1 MVNPIIPVAT
11 LIARLNAA
19 RSKAS
24 KLNKELVTES
34 MKPRTRK
41 MKEKEFRETLERAKD
56 LEKQIP
62 PDTPGFAMGGSVM
75 QRRTP
80 VTSGLTNL
88 LNKYNTS
95 GPLAGA
101 GNVPRGTIPV
111 QMNQGGRP
119 DYMQYD
125 RGDYVRSSETPGM
138 GPAMMN
144 PGFGIDPEAI
154 RAAIAASQSIPVEPS
169 AAPIVSAPPPAQQQ
183 TAPFTPST
191 GIVAG
196 GPAPGEYDTEVIKDD
211 DGIIIGGRTKIPQP
225 DPLPPPPPPP
235 VVDVVQ
241 PPSPPVSIPPMLPP
255 APDLPPPVYQPP
267 QPTEV
272 TVPTEPMFTPPP
284 IADTPDRPEPGMLS
298 DAVVDFDISDEIT
311 PQTEGYA
318 TSRNMNIARTGDP
331 FADAVEGEY
340 QMPIYKPQVAA
351 GSMPF
356 LSVRYGRPETATDQP
371 PPPPRSDQY
380 STGSFGR
387 SVYAE
392 ELANWERKYGPV
404 EEYQAPDTEAVMDD
418 TPSASAL
425 TGTSSGT
432 NFYPEPPPVRSGGG
446 IGAIT
451 AYNAKKLVWE
461 QKYGPVEDYYAAKEA
476 AENDFINVYL
486 SRQGEEAVANSMGY
500 TVEQLRLINE
510 DRRKLGLPPLGALN
524 QFSDISVNPG
534 SM

>member
-62 PDTPGFAMGGSVM
+62 PDTPGFAMGGGVM

-88 LNKYNTS
+88 LSKYNTS

-101 GNVPRGTIPV
+101 GNVPRGTMPV

-125 RGDYVRSSETPGM
+125 RGDYARSSNTPGM

-144 PGFGIDPEAI
+144 PGFSLISPEAI
-154 RAAIAASQSIPVEPS
+154 RAAIAASQSTPAEPP

-183 TAPFTPST
+183 TAPFTPSS

-211 DGIIIGGRTKIPQP
+211 DGIILEGRTEIPQP

-241 PPSPPVSIPPMLPP
+241 PPSPPMTPPPMLPP
-255 APDLPPPVYQPP
+255 APDLPPPVYTPP
-267 QPTEV
+267 PPTEV

-284 IADTPDRPEPGMLS
+284 IADTPDLPTPGMLS

-318 TSRNMNIARTGDP
+318 TTRGMNIAATGDP
-331 FADAVEGEY
+331 FGDAVEGEY
-340 QMPIYKPQVAA
+340 QMPIYKPQVSA
-351 GSMPF
+351 GAMPF
-356 LSVRYGRPETATDQP
+356 LSVRYGRPTTPSDQ
-371 PPPPRSDQY
+371 PPPRSDQY
-380 STGSFGR
+380 STGSLGR
-387 SVYAE
+387 ANYAE
-392 ELANWERKYGPV
+392 ALANWERLYGPV
-404 EEYQAPDTEAVMDD
+404 EDYQAPDTDAVMGD
-418 TPSASAL
+418 TSAAES
-425 TGTSSGT
+425 TGSVSGVPSGT
-432 NFYPEPPPVRSGGG
+432 NFYPEPPPVRRGGG
-446 IGAIT
+446 IGAAT
-451 AYNAKKLVWE
+451 LYNAQKLAWE
-461 QKYGPVEDYYAAKEA
+461 QQYGPVEDYYAAQEA
-476 AENDFINVYL
+476 AQNNNINVYL
-486 SRQGEEAVANSMGY
+486 SRQGEEAVAAQYGY
-500 TVEQLRLINE
+500 TVEQLRLVNE
-510 DRRKLGLPPLGALN
+510 DRRNQGLPPLGEL
-524 QFSDISVNPG
+524 ISGIDVNP
-534 SM
+534 SF